1 MSNEYLLIIIYYMK
15 RKKYLQKILDTKL
28 KSTVKKTFGEK
39 SYVKVSNISYVRSKD
54 SHIINI
60 TLYLDDVENSIDL
73 YPDGLELIIK
83 QGWDVV
89 GNKKPII
96 IQSSLD
102 IPQ

>member
-1 MSNEYLLIIIYYMK
+1 MK
-15 RKKYLQKILDTKL
+15 KKKFLQRILDTKL

-54 SHIINI
+54 SHIVNV

-89 GNKKPII
+89 GDKKPII

-102 IPQ
+102 VPQ

>member
-1 MSNEYLLIIIYYMK
+1 M
-15 RKKYLQKILDTKL
+15 
-28 KSTVKKTFGEK
+28 
-39 SYVKVSNISYVRSKD
+39 
-54 SHIINI
+54 

-83 QGWDVV
+83 QGWDVI
-89 GNKKPII
+89 GDKKPII

>member
-1 MSNEYLLIIIYYMK
+1 MNIYRLLFIIMK
-15 RKKYLQKILDTKL
+15 KKKFLQRILDTKL

-54 SHIINI
+54 SHIINV

>member
-1 MSNEYLLIIIYYMK
+1 MK
-15 RKKYLQKILDTKL
+15 KKKFLQRILDTKL
-28 KSTVKKTFGEK
+28 KSTIKKTFGEK

-54 SHIINI
+54 SHIINV

>member
-1 MSNEYLLIIIYYMK
+1 MK
-15 RKKYLQKILDTKL
+15 KKKFLQRILDTKL

-54 SHIINI
+54 SHIINV

-89 GNKKPII
+89 GDKKPII

>member
-1 MSNEYLLIIIYYMK
+1 MNIYWLLFIIMK
-15 RKKYLQKILDTKL
+15 KKKFLQRLLDTTL
-28 KSTVKKTFGEK
+28 KSTIKKTFGEK

-54 SHIINI
+54 SHIVNV

-73 YPDGLELIIK
+73 YPDALELIIK

-89 GNKKPII
+89 GDKKPII

-102 IPQ
+102 VPQ

>member
-1 MSNEYLLIIIYYMK
+1 MK
-15 RKKYLQKILDTKL
+15 KKKFLQRILDTKL

-54 SHIINI
+54 SHIINV

-96 IQSSLD
+96 IQSAQYIQVSLK
-102 IPQ
+102 

>member
-1 MSNEYLLIIIYYMK
+1 MK
-15 RKKYLQKILDTKL
+15 KKKFLQRILDTKL

-54 SHIINI
+54 SHIINV

>member
-1 MSNEYLLIIIYYMK
+1 MK
-15 RKKYLQKILDTKL
+15 KKKFLQRILDTKL

-54 SHIINI
+54 SHIINV

-89 GNKKPII
+89 GDKKPII

-102 IPQ
+102 VPQ

>member
-1 MSNEYLLIIIYYMK
+1 MK
-15 RKKYLQKILDTKL
+15 KKKFLQRLLDTTL
-28 KSTVKKTFGEK
+28 KSTIKKTFGEK

-54 SHIINI
+54 SHIVNV

-73 YPDGLELIIK
+73 YPDALELIIK

-89 GNKKPII
+89 GDKKPII

-102 IPQ
+102 VPQ

>member
-1 MSNEYLLIIIYYMK
+1 MNIYRLLFIIMK
-15 RKKYLQKILDTKL
+15 KKKFLQRILDTKL
-28 KSTVKKTFGEK
+28 KSTIKKTFGEK

-54 SHIINI
+54 SHIINV

>member
-1 MSNEYLLIIIYYMK
+1 MK
-15 RKKYLQKILDTKL
+15 KKKFLQRILDTKL

-54 SHIINI
+54 SHIINV

-73 YPDGLELIIK
+73 YPDGLELLIK

>member
-1 MSNEYLLIIIYYMK
+1 MNIYRLLFIIMK
-15 RKKYLQKILDTKL
+15 KKKFLQRILDTKL
-28 KSTVKKTFGEK
+28 KSTIKKTFGEK

-54 SHIINI
+54 SHIINV

-89 GNKKPII
+89 GDKKPII

>member
-1 MSNEYLLIIIYYMK
+1 MNIYRLLFIIMK
-15 RKKYLQKILDTKL
+15 KKKFLQRILDTKL
-28 KSTVKKTFGEK
+28 KSTIKKTFGEK

-54 SHIINI
+54 SHIINV

-89 GNKKPII
+89 GDKKPII

-102 IPQ
+102 VPQ

>member
-1 MSNEYLLIIIYYMK
+1 MNIYRLLFIIMK
-15 RKKYLQKILDTKL
+15 KKKFLQRILDTKL
-28 KSTVKKTFGEK
+28 KSTIKKTFGEK

-54 SHIINI
+54 GHIINV

-89 GNKKPII
+89 GDKKPII

>member
-1 MSNEYLLIIIYYMK
+1 MNIYRLLFIIMK
-15 RKKYLQKILDTKL
+15 KKKFLQRILDTKL
-28 KSTVKKTFGEK
+28 KSTIKKTFGEK

-54 SHIINI
+54 SHIINV

-83 QGWDVV
+83 QGWDVI
-89 GNKKPII
+89 GDKKPII

-102 IPQ
+102 VPQ

>member
-1 MSNEYLLIIIYYMK
+1 MNIYRLLFIIMK
-15 RKKYLQKILDTKL
+15 KKKFLQRILDTKL
-28 KSTVKKTFGEK
+28 KSTIKKTFGEK
-39 SYVKVSNISYVRSKD
+39 SYIKVSNISYVRSKD
-54 SHIINI
+54 SHIINV

-89 GNKKPII
+89 GDKKPII

-102 IPQ
+102 VPQ

>member
-1 MSNEYLLIIIYYMK
+1 MNIYRLLFIIMK
-15 RKKYLQKILDTKL
+15 KKKFLQRILDTKL
-28 KSTVKKTFGEK
+28 KSTIKKTFGEK
-39 SYVKVSNISYVRSKD
+39 SYIKVSNISYVRSKD
-54 SHIINI
+54 SHIINV

-83 QGWDVV
+83 QSWDVI
-89 GNKKPII
+89 GDKKPII

>member
-1 MSNEYLLIIIYYMK
+1 MNIYRLLFIIMK
-15 RKKYLQKILDTKL
+15 KKKFLQRILDTKL

-54 SHIINI
+54 SHIINV

-73 YPDGLELIIK
+73 YPDGLELLIK

>member
-1 MSNEYLLIIIYYMK
+1 MK
-15 RKKYLQKILDTKL
+15 KKKFFQRILNTKI
-28 KSTVKKTFGEK
+28 KSTIKKTFGEK

-54 SHIINI
+54 SHIINV

-89 GNKKPII
+89 GDKKPII

-102 IPQ
+102 VPQ

>member
-1 MSNEYLLIIIYYMK
+1 MK
-15 RKKYLQKILDTKL
+15 KKKFLQRILDTKL
-28 KSTVKKTFGEK
+28 KSTIKKTFGEK

-54 SHIINI
+54 SHIVNV

-89 GNKKPII
+89 GDKKPII

-102 IPQ
+102 VPQ

>member
-1 MSNEYLLIIIYYMK
+1 MK
-15 RKKYLQKILDTKL
+15 KKKFLQRILDTKL
-28 KSTVKKTFGEK
+28 KSTIKKTFGEK

-54 SHIINI
+54 SHIINV

-89 GNKKPII
+89 GDKKPII

>member
-1 MSNEYLLIIIYYMK
+1 MK
-15 RKKYLQKILDTKL
+15 KKKFLQRILDTKL
-28 KSTVKKTFGEK
+28 KSTIKKTFGEK

-54 SHIINI
+54 GHIINV

-89 GNKKPII
+89 GDKKPII

>member
-1 MSNEYLLIIIYYMK
+1 MK
-15 RKKYLQKILDTKL
+15 KKKFLQRILDTKL

-89 GNKKPII
+89 GDKKPII

-102 IPQ
+102 VPQ